1 MVISEGVEP
10 SIFWMRT
17 RRPRPLDDETN
28 YAHFNRIATLL
39 QTDMAWCII
48 APDRGVNNMYT
59 IRRYWRIIFPIIIAI
74 IIWAFSSQTGDVSDA
89 SSLKF
94 AQMFGLSNE
103 VARTFA
109 HIILFGA
116 FGYSLT
122 SFVKGLHPELF
133 PTHNLIVYPIII
145 TTVYGAIDEVHQ
157 ITVIGRSAQVSDV
170 LIDTLAGLCGILL
183 YIAIFCFW
191 RLFRLHLQAMKYSEE

>member
-1 MVISEGVEP
+1 M
-10 SIFWMRT
+10 T
-17 RRPRPLDDETN
+17 
-28 YAHFNRIATLL
+28 
-39 QTDMAWCII
+39 
-48 APDRGVNNMYT
+48 PDRGVIKNMYYV
-59 IRRYWRIIFPIIIAI
+59 RRYWRIIFPIVIAI
-74 IIWAFSSQTGDVSDA
+74 IIWVFSSQTGDVSDA
-89 SSLKF
+89 KSLRI

-116 FGYSLT
+116 FGYALC
-122 SFVKGLHPELF
+122 SFVKGLNPSTF

-191 RLFRLHLQAMKYSEE
+191 RLFRLRLQALKYSAE